1 MFVQTVQFDW
11 VRTQKNSGP
20 KAAVFRRKYRRSLAE
35 QPQHVLVGLRSERQ
49 RGGRQL
55 LAGLQRKQ
63 VGAFL
68 VGVGEREGGRTG
80 LQRIDRRLGE
90 FLADLHGRQT
100 GAQRLRL
107 RLQRGERC
115 SQIGRGRSNVSGGAP
130 AVGRSVDAER
140 PSAGVGV
147 VDGGHGD
154 GRSAGLVQRDREAV
168 AAEQVDAVEAVSY
181 THL

>member
-11 VRTQKNSGP
+11 VRTQKNGGP
-20 KAAVFRRKYRRSLAE
+20 EAAVFRRKRRRSLAE

-55 LAGLQRKQ
+55 LAGLQREQ

-68 VGVGEREGGRTG
+68 VGVGEREGGRTA
-80 LQRIDRRLGE
+80 LQRIDHRLGKV
-90 FLADLHGRQT
+90 LTGLHHRQT

-115 SQIGRGRSNVSGGAP
+115 SQIGRGRSEASGGGP

-140 PSAGVGV
+140 
-147 VDGGHGD
+147 
-154 GRSAGLVQRDREAV
+154 R
-168 AAEQVDAVEAVSY
+168 
-181 THL
+181 